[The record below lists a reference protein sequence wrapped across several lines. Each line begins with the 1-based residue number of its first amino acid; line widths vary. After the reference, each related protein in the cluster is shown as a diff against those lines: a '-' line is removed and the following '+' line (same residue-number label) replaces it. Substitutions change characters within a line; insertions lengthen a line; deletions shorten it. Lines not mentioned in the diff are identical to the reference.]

1 MNDERQQHVLRH
13 TSCKKRQAAQPI
25 CRSKGGNAVLTTS
38 MKAHPFPSLELANKK
53 KNIEK
58 QVLLFQKIWLSAQKR
73 SSFPTYRS
81 TLPVCLNRLIISA
94 LIVQLVATVEQC
106 IWVSLNGFHQQRAAQ
121 VKTVKKQLWWTSFV
135 LCWSFL
141 SCCAWVHEKK
151 GTERSLQRMLGGP
164 FQLLLS
170 AQ

>member
-1 MNDERQQHVLRH
+1 
-13 TSCKKRQAAQPI
+13 
-25 CRSKGGNAVLTTS
+25 
-38 MKAHPFPSLELANKK
+38 MKVHPFPRLELANKK

-121 VKTVKKQLWWTSFV
+121 VKTVKKQL
-135 LCWSFL
+135 
-141 SCCAWVHEKK
+141 
-151 GTERSLQRMLGGP
+151 
-164 FQLLLS
+164 
-170 AQ
+170 